1 MRYCLPLLD
10 LPWSPTVPLTGKQR
24 RHLRSL
30 GHHLD
35 PVVQLGK
42 LGLTSGVIAATT
54 DALESHELIKV
65 RRGSE
70 CPDSHDEVAAALTKA
85 VGAELVQK
93 LGRTLLIYRRHPEEP
108 AIVLPRARKV
118 ASSN

>member
-1 MRYCLPLLD
+1 MLSQQDKKKFRAI
-10 LPWSPTVPLTGKQR
+10 
-24 RHLRSL
+24 
-30 GHHLD
+30 GHHLK
-35 PVVQLGK
+35 PVVTIAGN
-42 LGLTSGVIAATT
+42 GLSESVLAEIER
-54 DALESHELIKV
+54 ALADHELIKV